1 MKILLVEDNR
11 ALSEWLARTLRTD
24 KYTVECSYDGTDA
37 DQLLCTETYDLVIL
51 DLALPGLDGRDVLK
65 RLRGRHNPVPVL
77 ILTAFDGTRD
87 RVEGLDIG
95 ADDYMAKPFEVHEL
109 EARMRALL
117 RRANQQKNPILTC
130 GSLVYDS
137 NSRQFT
143 LGKVP
148 FALTPREHAVL
159 EMLMVKS
166 GKTVSKRSLA
176 ESLFSLDEEVNP
188 DAIEIY
194 IHRVRKKL
202 EPGDAV
208 IVTLR
213 GLGYLLRP
221 RHEQ

>member
-11 ALSEWLARTLRTD
+11 ALSKWLARTLQAD
-24 KYTVECSYDGTDA
+24 KYTVECVYDGSDA
-37 DQLLCTETYDLVIL
+37 DRLLLTETYDLVIL

-65 RLRGRHNPVPVL
+65 RLRGRQNPVPVL
-77 ILTAFDGTRD
+77 ILTAYDGTRD

-137 NSRQFT
+137 NSREFS
-143 LGKVP
+143 LGGAAL
-148 FALTPREHAVL
+148 ALTPREHAVL
-159 EMLMVKS
+159 EMLMMKS
-166 GKTVSKRSLA
+166 GKTVSKRALA
-176 ESLFSLDEEVNP
+176 DSLFSIDEDVNP
-188 DAIEIY
+188 DVIEIY
-194 IHRVRKKL
+194 VHRVRKKL
-202 EPGDAV
+202 EAGDAV

-213 GLGYLLRP
+213 GLGYLLKP
-221 RHEQ
+221 RYEH